1 MDKKDGAGE
10 GCLEK
15 RVWSD
20 NGFSPAGLLGQMSY
34 RRCNVQLTPG
44 NVGVRSADLLCSQKS
59 VCNLEWDP
67 ILAGPLHPTWD

>member
-20 NGFSPAGLLGQMSY
+20 NGFSPAGLLG
-34 RRCNVQLTPG
+34 
-44 NVGVRSADLLCSQKS
+44 
-59 VCNLEWDP
+59 
-67 ILAGPLHPTWD
+67 